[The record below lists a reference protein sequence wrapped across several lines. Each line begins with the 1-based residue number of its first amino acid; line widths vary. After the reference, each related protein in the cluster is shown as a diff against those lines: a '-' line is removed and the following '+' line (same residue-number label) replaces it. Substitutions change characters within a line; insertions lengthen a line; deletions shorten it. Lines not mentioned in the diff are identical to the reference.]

1 MYRDVKPIPGSVIYL
16 SHGGGPLP
24 LLGDKSHQEMIDII
38 KEMAQIIPKPKAIVV
53 ISAHW
58 EAQYPT
64 ITSGAFPSLI
74 YDYYG
79 FPKESYEITYPAP
92 GASDLA
98 QQLFYLLSKA
108 GIKAKLDQQRGF
120 DHGLFVP
127 LKIMYPDATIPC
139 IQLSLVSSLN
149 PEEHIQMGK
158 AIASIIEDNI
168 LVIGSGFS
176 FHNLKAFFSPSTP
189 SSKAKNDAF
198 EDWLN
203 DTLTN
208 KGLTEKERYQ
218 RLIHW
223 ENAPSA
229 RYCHPREEHLLP
241 LQVCY
246 GIAGKAANKVFK
258 FEILGKM
265 ASAFLW

>member
-1 MYRDVKPIPGSVIYL
+1 MYRDAKPIPGSVIYL

-98 QQLFYLLSKA
+98 QQLFYLL
-108 GIKAKLDQQRGF
+108 IKL
-120 DHGLFVP
+120 
-127 LKIMYPDATIPC
+127 IC
-139 IQLSLVSSLN
+139 LSN
-149 PEEHIQMGK
+149 
-158 AIASIIEDNI
+158 
-168 LVIGSGFS
+168 F
-176 FHNLKAFFSPSTP
+176 
-189 SSKAKNDAF
+189 
-198 EDWLN
+198 
-203 DTLTN
+203 
-208 KGLTEKERYQ
+208 
-218 RLIHW
+218 
-223 ENAPSA
+223 
-229 RYCHPREEHLLP
+229 
-241 LQVCY
+241 
-246 GIAGKAANKVFK
+246 
-258 FEILGKM
+258 
-265 ASAFLW
+265 